1 MATWSSPMRLRFQ
14 KNSEGSLR
22 TATSRDIM
30 DRELHELTLSGL
42 QPALRNQ
49 FITSEWLDDGC
60 ETVMI
65 GTDASS

>member
-1 MATWSSPMRLRFQ
+1 VRIIAGDNTAAACPA
-14 KNSEGSLR
+14 
-22 TATSRDIM
+22 ATSRDIM
-30 DRELHELTLSGL
+30 DRELHELMLSGL

-49 FITSEWLDDGC
+49 FITSEWFDDGC